1 MRLKKREIPSYL
13 FIVCLTIFYT
23 LNWLDNEKDFLML
36 IGLFFGILAIILNY
50 KFVIKDMFFL
60 VIVSTFVIFRYAKM
74 GDNQLPV
81 LLIALF
87 LGSMLEAYKVVN
99 TLFYTKIFCVIIGIL
114 LSGYGKNAIAI
125 QGVILIL
132 LYMCKVGEQA
142 DLKKRVAVIV
152 AYLGIAIYTNTGAF
166 IVVGGISVFL
176 WIALKN
182 NRIKKVCTSVIVI
195 WIGPIFLFFN
205 YFFAACVHEELIPFV
220 GQYLPEWVNNY
231 VLEIAAFLDTAMSM
245 RLSLTR
251 ASLLRFGVS
260 LLGGNVDAATLR
272 AETGGYFYLDSGM
285 INLLQ
290 GEGII
295 LTILILLL
303 YTITMYYLVR
313 TEQYCCIIAG
323 IAIILYVIN
332 EPILLSFGTN
342 FLILFMGN
350 AVYYFLHR
358 KGMNSG
364 NT

>member
-13 FIVCLTIFYT
+13 FILCLTIFYT
-23 LNWLDNEKDFLML
+23 ISWLDNEKDFLML
-36 IGLFFGILAIILNY
+36 IGLLFGILAIILNY
-50 KFVIKDMFFL
+50 RFVIKDMIFLFF
-60 VIVSTFVIFRYAKM
+60 VSSFVIFRYAKL

-81 LLIALF
+81 LIIALF
-87 LGSMLEAYKVVN
+87 LGSMLEAYKVLN
-99 TLFYTKIFCVIIGIL
+99 IMFYTKLFCVIIGIL

-125 QGVILIL
+125 QGIVLILI
-132 LYMCKVGEQA
+132 YMCKSGEQA
-142 DLKKRVAVIV
+142 NLRRKIGVIV
-152 AYLGIAIYTNTGAF
+152 VYLGIAIYTNTGAF

-176 WIALKN
+176 WIALRTKG
-182 NRIKKVCTSVIVI
+182 IKKICMSAIVI
-195 WIGPIFLFFN
+195 WIAPIFLFFN

-220 GQYLPEWVNNY
+220 GQYLPNWVNY
-231 VLEIAAFLDTAMSM
+231 YILRIADSLDVAMSM

-251 ASLLRFGVS
+251 VSLLRFGVS
-260 LLGGNVDAATLR
+260 PWGGNVDAATLR
-272 AETGGYFYLDSGM
+272 AESGGYFYLDSGM

-295 LTILILLL
+295 LTILVLLL

-358 KGMNSG
+358 KGIRSG